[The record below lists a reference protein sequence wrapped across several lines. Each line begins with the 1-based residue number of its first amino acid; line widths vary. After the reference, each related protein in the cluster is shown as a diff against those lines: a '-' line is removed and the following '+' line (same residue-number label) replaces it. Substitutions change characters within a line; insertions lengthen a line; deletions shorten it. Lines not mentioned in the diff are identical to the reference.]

1 MKPEWKVKKIRDI
14 ATIVNGGTPDT
25 TIKDFWNGDI
35 LWITPKDMGKLSSI
49 YVYDTERRITE
60 AGLKNSSAKIIPPNS
75 IILSSR
81 APIGHLAINKVE
93 ISTNQGCKGI
103 IPENEML
110 TKYLFYF
117 LKNSIDLL
125 NSLGSGTTFKELSST
140 KLNDV
145 DVPFPPLPEQQRIVD
160 ILDQSFAAIDQAI
173 ENMEK
178 NIALSNSIFEN
189 HLNNYF
195 TFRQLNWIEKKLNK
209 LGLVQTGST
218 PSTLNKYYFGE
229 FIPFI
234 KPGDVDVDGF
244 GNLNYENEKL
254 SEQGL
259 KVSRRILNNSILMVC
274 IGGSIGKVGITNRDI
289 TCNQQINSLTLRE
302 DYFPKFFYYA
312 MRSYSFNKQVL
323 NGASQATLPIIN
335 KSKWENL
342 SISFP
347 DNISEQKKISSE
359 LDDLLN
365 QSQNLQNLYIQ
376 KINKLQEL
384 KQSILHK
391 AFQGEL

>member
-1 MKPEWKVKKIRDI
+1 MKEGWKKKKFCEILEKTETINPLQYPNTKFDYIDVSSVSNLYFKIENTQKIKGKDAPSRARRLVKENDVIFATVRPTLKRI
-14 ATIVNGGTPDT
+14 A
-25 TIKDFWNGDI
+25 
-35 LWITPKDMGKLSSI
+35 
-49 YVYDTERRITE
+49 
-60 AGLKNSSAKIIPPNS
+60 IIPKELDNQICSTGYFILRPN
-75 IILSSR
+75 
-81 APIGHLAINKVE
+81 PEINHR
-93 ISTNQGCKGI
+93 
-103 IPENEML
+103 
-110 TKYLFYF
+110 YLFYSLFTKDF
-117 LKNSIDLL
+117 LSNMEKLQKGASYPAVTDNDMR
-125 NSLGSGTTFKELSST
+125 NQELS
-140 KLNDV
+140 
-145 DVPFPPLPEQQRIVD
+145 FPTLPEQQRIVD
-160 ILDQSFAAIDQAI
+160 ILDQTFAAIDQAI

-384 KQSILHK
+384 KQSLLHK